1 MRCGFPIPTFY
12 RASRRVQSFPYP
24 VGKRKGLVR
33 QFFLAVLGSALILG
47 IAGPS
52 LAAEPVSVFRKL
64 GPVDLHGDG
73 PNFFDIGAGVFNSGE
88 GGEASLAGKV
98 EVRIGKK
105 LFFVGPALGIVANT
119 DGGLMGY
126 GGIYVD
132 LSYRRVVLT
141 TVLSLGGYHQGDS
154 VDLGGI
160 FQFREEF
167 TLSYQ
172 FDNGSRLG
180 VVWAHISNAGTH
192 DNNPG
197 ENEVLVTYAIPF

>member
-1 MRCGFPIPTFY
+1 MR
-12 RASRRVQSFPYP
+12 R
-24 VGKRKGLVR
+24 
-33 QFFLAVLGSALILG
+33 FFLAVLGSALILG

-180 VVWAHISNAGTH
+180 VVWAHIS
-192 DNNPG
+192 
-197 ENEVLVTYAIPF
+197 